1 MFSEAKVTEIY
12 CMTDDFC
19 KEFAVQQEKY
29 MVKDTSHRHRNKP
42 NRMSDGEIMVI
53 LILFH
58 SGGFRCFKHYYQ
70 EYVCKHLTHL
80 FPKRVSYNRFVELE
94 KEVLLPLAIFIKQ
107 VLLGTCTGIS
117 FVDSTPLRVCR
128 NQRILI
134 HKTFKGLAERGKCSM
149 GWFFG
154 FKLHLIIN
162 DKGEILN
169 FMLTP
174 GNVDDR
180 EPLKQ
185 GRFLENIKGKLCAD
199 KGYIGQALFETLFL
213 GGIQLVT
220 KVKNKMKNS
229 LMSIADKILLRKRA
243 LIETVNDELKNIAQI
258 EHSRHRSF
266 NNFIANALSAIAAY
280 YFFEKKPAIDIEF
293 IKDRQLTL
301 F

>member
-1 MFSEAKVTEIY
+1 
-12 CMTDDFC
+12 
-19 KEFAVQQEKY
+19 
-29 MVKDTSHRHRNKP
+29 
-42 NRMSDGEIMVI
+42 MSDAEIMVI

-70 EYVCKHLTHL
+70 EYVCKHLAHL

-107 VLLGTCTGIS
+107 VLLGECTGIS

-134 HKTFKGLAERGKCSM
+134 HKTFEGLAGRGKCSM

-169 FMLTP
+169 FMFTP

-185 GRFLENIKGKLCAD
+185 NRFVKKIKGKLCGD
-199 KGYIGQALFETLFL
+199 KGYIGQALFENLFMN
-213 GGIQLVT
+213 GIQLIT
-220 KVKNKMKNS
+220 KVKNNMRNS
-229 LMSIADKILLRKRA
+229 LMGIADKIILRKRA

-258 EHSRHRSF
+258 DIPDTGHSIIS
-266 NNFIANALSAIAAY
+266 
-280 YFFEKKPAIDIEF
+280 
-293 IKDRQLTL
+293 
-301 F
+301 